1 MLTRLHIKGFKNFQD
16 VDLQFGLFTCIAGR
30 NGVGKSNLFDAIT
43 ILSDL
48 ASMPLLP
55 AALKVRGSGN
65 RVSGLGNLFSNAD
78 STSASAPARISLMA
92 EMIVALSVTD
102 DFDRKAQATATF
114 LQYTLELA
122 YDPQRSGD
130 PLYIEKEQLIAK
142 SSSEAKRILLF
153 NPGTDWLKR
162 HVRGPG
168 NRRTPFIA
176 TEPGLDGAQGD
187 AVIKLYGD
195 KNPGR
200 PSVIPVGKSPQT
212 LLSGVN
218 ASSHPTA
225 LAARREMQSWRFLQ
239 LEPSAL
245 RSPDDFRD
253 SARFGPTG
261 AHLPNALM
269 RIGRHAEVANK
280 LAELIPGIVDV
291 AVDSD
296 EARQQRTLHV
306 CMNNRER
313 FAASSLSDGTL
324 RFLALAVLACDP
336 LAHGLV
342 CLEEPENG
350 IHPERIPDILKLVRS
365 LADEVTSDDDSA
377 APSLRQVIINTHSPL
392 VVSDLNDTDLLWA
405 DTRRHKGR
413 EWIYFKP
420 LAGTWRSQGLLPTQ
434 LISKGELKAY
444 LSGSICED
452 TAPKTEPETKPKPK
466 KQRKVFEHLTPD
478 LFDAPSAPAAD

>member
-43 ILSDL
+43 FLSDL

-55 AALKVRGSGN
+55 AALRVRGSGN
-65 RVSGLGNLFSNAD
+65 RVSGLGQLFSRQGD
-78 STSASAPARISLMA
+78 GPARMSLVA
-92 EMIVALSVTD
+92 EMIVSVNVTD
-102 DFDRKAQATATF
+102 DFDRKAEATATF
-114 LQYTLELA
+114 LQYALDLA
-122 YDPQRSGD
+122 HDPQRPGD
-130 PLYIEKEQLIAK
+130 PIYIEREQLVAK
-142 SSSEAKRILLF
+142 SSSDAKRQLPF
-153 NPGTDWLKR
+153 GPGAEWLKR

-168 NRRTPFIA
+168 NRTTPFIA
-176 TEPGLDGAQGD
+176 TEAHGNET
-187 AVIKLYGD
+187 VIKLFGD
-195 KNPGR
+195 KNRVGR
-200 PSVIPVGKSPQT
+200 PSLIPAGKSPQT

-245 RSPDDFRD
+245 RAPDDFRD

-306 CMNNRER
+306 CMNNGER

-350 IHPERIPDILKLVRS
+350 IHPERIPDILTLVRS
-365 LADEVTSDDDSA
+365 LAEEVVADDETVPPA
-377 APSLRQVIINTHSPL
+377 LRQVIINTHSPL
-392 VVSDLNDTDLLWA
+392 VVSALDDTDLLWA
-405 DTRRHKGR
+405 DTRRQKGR
-413 EWIYFKP
+413 EWIHFKP
-420 LAGTWRSQGLLPTQ
+420 LAQTWRSQGLPPTQ

-444 LSGSICED
+444 LAGATCVA
-452 TAPKTEPETKPKPK
+452 APAGRSPSSR
-466 KQRKVFEHLTPD
+466 RKVLDHLTPD
-478 LFDAPSAPAAD
+478 LFDAPAASSGD